1 MIKGKS
7 SCPRPSFG
15 PSLGNKFPKEL
26 VAKNLS
32 AQTILFRSSVPLEF
46 FRGWGNGQRLGEV
59 QDIFPIEE
67 LPVIGTCRMGCKVAL
82 LDIIHY
88 GQSLLKSQDMGRFA
102 RADHFRFTD
111 IFLITLGVHTLS
123 LGIFLILALPA
134 SKRKTRFFPR
144 LFSSEF
150 LPKYEYYLPEIS
162 FRSFSVDWLLLT
174 LAGYIFVVARVVT
187 LTNSGYSRPATSMN
201 PH

>member
-15 PSLGNKFPKEL
+15 PSLGNKFTKEL

-32 AQTILFRSSVPLEF
+32 AQTVSFRSSVPLEF

-67 LPVIGTCRMGCKVAL
+67 FPVVGTSRMGCNVAL

-88 GQSLLKSQDMGRFA
+88 GQSLLESQDMGRFA
-102 RADHFRFTD
+102 RADHFRSTD
-111 IFLITLGVHTLS
+111 TFLITLGVHTLS
-123 LGIFLILALPA
+123 LGIFPILALPA
-134 SKRKTRFFPR
+134 SKRKIRFFPR
-144 LFSSEF
+144 LF
-150 LPKYEYYLPEIS
+150 
-162 FRSFSVDWLLLT
+162 
-174 LAGYIFVVARVVT
+174 
-187 LTNSGYSRPATSMN
+187 
-201 PH
+201 